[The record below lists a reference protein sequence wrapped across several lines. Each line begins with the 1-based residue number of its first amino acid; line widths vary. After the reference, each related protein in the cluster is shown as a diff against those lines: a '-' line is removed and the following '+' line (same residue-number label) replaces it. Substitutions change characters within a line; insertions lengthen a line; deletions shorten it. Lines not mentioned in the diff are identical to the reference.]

1 MVGDACGIFFRVCAV
16 LSCSVVSNSATPWT
30 VAHQAPLLTR
40 ILQARILQWAA
51 MPPPG
56 HLPNRGIEPRAP
68 ILQVDSLLSE
78 PLGKPQW
85 CKNTGDWSCRHL
97 RSNHGSDTSL
107 SITCVACQSG
117 MIVLGRAL
125 LQLLSCELNKL
136 LFSQNT
142 FFFFFLLKRMSD
154 RGLRGRLVLQ
164 RKTVCCLYHM
174 LCCLGF
180 YGAILQLCKL

>member
-78 PLGKPQW
+78 PPGKP
-85 CKNTGDWSCRHL
+85 
-97 RSNHGSDTSL
+97 
-107 SITCVACQSG
+107 
-117 MIVLGRAL
+117 
-125 LQLLSCELNKL
+125 
-136 LFSQNT
+136 
-142 FFFFFLLKRMSD
+142 FFLEIKH
-154 RGLRGRLVLQ
+154 Q
-164 RKTVCCLYHM
+164 
-174 LCCLGF
+174 
-180 YGAILQLCKL
+180 